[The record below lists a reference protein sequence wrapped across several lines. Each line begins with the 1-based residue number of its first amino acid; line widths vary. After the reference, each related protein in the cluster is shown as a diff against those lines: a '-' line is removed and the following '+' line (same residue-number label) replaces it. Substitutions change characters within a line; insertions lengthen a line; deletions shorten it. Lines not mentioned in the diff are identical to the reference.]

1 MGWIVKATTIGG
13 YVITDDAAVARHVP
27 PDPANRHYQEIQ
39 RRAALPVE
47 DPEHIDI
54 LPADPPPPPP
64 TTDQKI
70 DRAGEIFLAFLK
82 AYAQREGLTLAQVR
96 DAIKANL

>member
-1 MGWIVKATTIGG
+1 MKYLDQANTLWAHENRSGNLRDAFYKRWIADGK
-13 YVITDDAAVARHVP
+13 
-27 PDPANRHYQEIQ
+27 
-39 RRAALPVE
+39 PVE
-47 DPEHIDI
+47 
-54 LPADPPPPPP
+54 PADPPPPPP
-64 TTDQKI
+64 TADQKI